1 MCDNFFDD
9 DGIDALE
16 MALIL
21 AVTEEMEEESKTPL
35 SDQQLTPEQMLETP
49 NDYLD
54 EE

>member
-1 MCDNFFDD
+1 MCFIDD

-21 AVTEEMEEESKTPL
+21 GITEEMEEESKTPL
-35 SDQQLTPEQMLETP
+35 ADQPLTFEQILETP